1 MGHRRIFLFTNDDNP
16 NAHDQNVR
24 DQSLQRAKDLSELG
38 IDIEL
43 FNMNRKGH
51 TFDPTLFYQH
61 IISTDG
67 EEYVGMSHLDASA
80 KFEELRARVRR
91 KEFKKRALGRIP
103 FTLRSGLLMSVQ
115 LYNLM
120 HEAKK
125 NSHILLDSSTN
136 QRVKIVT
143 KYVCQATGGL
153 LMSNQMEYYYPYGG
167 EKIQFTSEEL
177 KSIKCSLG
185 KGIQLMGFKPYSALK
200 DYHFYRGS
208 SFLYPDDSTVKGSST
223 LFAALL
229 DRMLHKQRFALAR
242 FSPRDNA
249 QPVFVALVP
258 QEEEFDEDGTQ
269 SIPPGLHVIYLPFAD
284 DIRALDLP
292 KTVSASA
299 DQVEKAKQVVKK
311 LRIRFDS
318 RSFENPMLQKH
329 YATLQALA
337 LDREQ
342 IEAVPDYVLPD
353 SEGMKQFA
361 PLVQELRDVIYG
373 PESEDT
379 KDVKLLQKS
388 MGKKRVRQPTEDGE
402 DDKKKI
408 QKLSTDEDYLDESLV
423 NKLRIPDLKAYL
435 KVRIIWSLF

>member
-1 MGHRRIFLFTNDDNP
+1 MN
-16 NAHDQNVR
+16 
-24 DQSLQRAKDLSELG
+24 AKDK
-38 IDIEL
+38 IAI
-43 FNMNRKGH
+43 
-51 TFDPTLFYQH
+51 
-61 IISTDG
+61 
-67 EEYVGMSHLDASA
+67 
-80 KFEELRARVRR
+80 AR
-91 KEFKKRALGRIP
+91 
-103 FTLRSGLLMSVQ
+103 FT
-115 LYNLM
+115 
-120 HEAKK
+120 
-125 NSHILLDSSTN
+125 
-136 QRVKIVT
+136 QRDNT
-143 KYVCQATGGL
+143 A
-153 LMSNQMEYYYPYGG
+153 PY
-167 EKIQFTSEEL
+167 
-177 KSIKCSLG
+177 
-185 KGIQLMGFKPYSALK
+185 M
-200 DYHFYRGS
+200 
-208 SFLYPDDSTVKGSST
+208 V
-223 LFAALL
+223 ALL
-229 DRMLHKQRFALAR
+229 
-242 FSPRDNA
+242 
-249 QPVFVALVP
+249 P
-258 QEEEFDEDGTQ
+258 QLEQFDDDGSQLT
-269 SIPPGLHVIYLPFAD
+269 PPGFHVVYLPYAD
-284 DIRALDLP
+284 DIRRLTLP
-292 KTVSASA
+292 KTQRASA

-435 KVRIIWSLF
+435 KSRGVKIASSDRKADLVKKVV